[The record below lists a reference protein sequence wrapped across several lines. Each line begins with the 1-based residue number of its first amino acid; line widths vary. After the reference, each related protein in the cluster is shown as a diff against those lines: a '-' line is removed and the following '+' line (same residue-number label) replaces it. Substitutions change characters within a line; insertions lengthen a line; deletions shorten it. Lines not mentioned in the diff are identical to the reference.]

1 MRAICRGDADGHLR
15 TREHHHAHERL
26 VTAHVAAI
34 GDDDA
39 GEGGVAQ
46 NRYAG
51 NRLLDTVNDCRDV
64 VVAAA
69 VDECH
74 LGGVQPLD
82 RLCGGFLAR
91 IECRRARAVPCVGF
105 EHLDLLIENVT

>member
-1 MRAICRGDADGHLR
+1 MMTAEEIEERFSISQAQVEEWSAAWERGELPG
-15 TREHHHAHERL
+15 EPVGE
-26 VTAHVAAI
+26 VTYGRPPVS
-34 GDDDA
+34 
-39 GEGGVAQ
+39 
-46 NRYAG
+46 YTP
-51 NRLLDTVNDCRDV
+51 LDVYKRQ

-105 EHLDLLIENVT
+105 EHLDRLIENVT